1 MSIRLYLDT
10 RIKKKDGT
18 YPLRVTISHKSK
30 HTYINL
36 GVNLR
41 LEQFD
46 RTGGKNGLSW
56 VCSHA
61 NAAVYNRFI
70 MQKLS
75 DIDAALLSMKS
86 TRSLT
91 TAQFKKALN
100 DIINPAEEETATTCL
115 LIDAAKEF
123 VSTKK
128 GRTKELY
135 EWTINNLID
144 YGCED
149 VILDDINK
157 SWLKQF
163 EQFLSS
169 EKGDSTNTIAIHLR
183 QVRAIF
189 NYAIDEGKTQN
200 YPFRKYKIEKKATAK
215 RSLSAEQIATLRDY
229 PCEPHQEK
237 YRDLF
242 MLSFYLL
249 GINIIDLLHLKWDDV
264 YDNRIHYERRKTHK
278 PYSVLVPK
286 EAQEIIERYKG
297 DVYVLNTMEIY
308 RNYKDF
314 AHRMNENLQSIGVV
328 ELHQRYNKKER
339 EPLFPGLTTYWARHS
354 WATIAHKIGVS
365 KDVISMSLGHSFG
378 VKVTDTYIDYDAE
391 KVDEANKKVIK
402 HLNSIAIHN
411 DV

>member
-115 LIDAAKEF
+115 LIDVAKEF
-123 VSTKK
+123 ASTKK

-144 YGCED
+144 YGCEN
-149 VILDDINK
+149 VTLDEIGK

-163 EQFLSS
+163 EQFLYN

-215 RSLSAEQIATLRDY
+215 RSLSEEQIATLRDY
-229 PCEPHQEK
+229 HCEPHQEK

-308 RNYKDF
+308 SNYKDF

-339 EPLFPGLTTYWARHS
+339 DPLFPGLTTYWARHS

-365 KDVISMSLGHSFG
+365 KDVISMALGHSFG

-391 KVDEANKKVIK
+391 KVDEANKKVIE
-402 HLNSIAIHN
+402 HLNSIVIHN